1 MRCAKLIQQLY
12 KRINIIIIIIVNNN
26 ERRLALRNK
35 RDFF

>member
-12 KRINIIIIIIVNNN
+12 KRINITIIIIVNN

-35 RDFF
+35 RNFF

>member
-12 KRINIIIIIIVNNN
+12 KRINITIIIIVNNN

>member
-12 KRINIIIIIIVNNN
+12 KRINITIIIIVNNK